1 MNMLPSVSLQ
11 IWPDPNES
19 PTLCYFPDFVPF
31 TNITTTINPERVL
44 PTTQQEVKGLNQKV
58 SPSCHPWLDILDIF
72 PWRTAWF
79 AICIVWLWQKR
90 RDVEMVN
97 GERVGKESLFA
108 AGGRE
113 GGKTRRREEKHR
125 WRERVKR
132 CRWEPE
138 MIRAPPPPLSLSN
151 RKRLCNAGSLLTGM
165 SKHPQIAIEGRED
178 RLAHTH

>member
-58 SPSCHPWLDILDIF
+58 SRSCHPWLDILDIF

-90 RDVEMVN
+90 RDVELVN

-125 WRERVKR
+125 WRERESSGVDGNP
-132 CRWEPE
+132 RWSEPLHPHSLWATGKGFVTL
-138 MIRAPPPPLSLSN
+138 APYSQACQSILRSL
-151 RKRLCNAGSLLTGM
+151 
-165 SKHPQIAIEGRED
+165 
-178 RLAHTH
+178 